1 MVLKTVKVWKLSQRR
16 IMKRK
21 KSGSNH
27 IKKSIFWALMFW
39 ALTPTVSQQTDFGFG
54 AGGVLYWGD
63 LTPKSPTESLKNL
76 RFGMQGFLRSQ
87 MSSSFAARVNL
98 MIGRL
103 NGDDQTSIDEGRNR
117 RNLRFNSNIV
127 ELSIIGEYSF
137 LKFDLTDFRDGL
149 SFYLA
154 GGLNVFYFNP
164 TTDFEGQ
171 SYSLQ
176 PLGTEGQGMPG
187 FADRYS
193 RVAFGL
199 PIGGG
204 MKIRLSENL
213 TLNPEFIARITFTD
227 YLDDVSGYYV
237 NYFELQ
243 AGNGDL
249 AATLANR
256 SGEYLGLSEPVI
268 VNTGAQRG
276 GPNADDFY
284 FVGMINLTYKIS
296 DSASLF
302 SKDRKKYNSDCP
314 TF

>member
-1 MVLKTVKVWKLSQRR
+1 VLKTVKVWKLSQRR

-21 KSGSNH
+21 KSG
-27 IKKSIFWALMFW
+27 IKILFNIPLWILLFATCNSVM
-39 ALTPTVSQQTDFGFG
+39 SQQTDFGIG

-63 LTPKSPTESLKNL
+63 LTPKSPAESLKNL
-76 RFGMQGFLRSQ
+76 RFGMQGFLRSEI
-87 MSSSFAARVNL
+87 SPSFATRVNL

-117 RNLRFNSNIV
+117 RNLRFNATIV
-127 ELSIIGEYSF
+127 ELALMGEYSF
-137 LKFDLTDFRDGL
+137 LKFDLTEFKDGL

-164 TTDFEGQ
+164 TTDYQGNT
-171 SYSLQ
+171 YSLQ

-187 FADRYS
+187 FPDRYS
-193 RVAFGL
+193 RVAIGL
-199 PIGGG
+199 PLGGG

-227 YLDDVSGYYV
+227 YLDDVSGFYV

-256 SGEYLGLSEPVI
+256 SGEYLGLTEPVI

-296 DSASLF
+296 NSASLF
-302 SKDRKKYNSDCP
+302 SKGKKKYNSDCP